1 MEDRITVAIL
11 RVSDL
16 APTITTIDNTC
27 EALGDIVGG
36 FLEFVNVPYGMK
48 IVCDEEGKLKGRL
61 PNISLDG
68 DWIAGD
74 IVFCNTDG
82 PDIADLTEDQIFQL
96 SRMFGGLKYEL
107 NGDEEEQKS

>member
-16 APTITTIDNTC
+16 APTITTIDNTW

-36 FLEFVNVPYGMK
+36 FIEYVNAPYGIK
-48 IVCDEEGKLKGRL
+48 IVCNDEGKLIGL
-61 PNISLDG
+61 HPNISLEG

-74 IVFCNTDG
+74 IVFVNTDG
-82 PDIADLTEDQIFQL
+82 PETVSLTVDQIFQL
-96 SRMFGGLKYEL
+96 YRMFGGLNYEP
-107 NGDEEEQKS
+107 